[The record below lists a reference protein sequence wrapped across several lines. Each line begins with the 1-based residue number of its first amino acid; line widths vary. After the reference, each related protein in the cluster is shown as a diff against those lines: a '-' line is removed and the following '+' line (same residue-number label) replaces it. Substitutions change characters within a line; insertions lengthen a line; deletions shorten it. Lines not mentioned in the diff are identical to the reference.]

1 MIQRPLNGEVILGH
15 TVICLTM
22 LRTCSPVYDA
32 AFIDFCFSGIVS
44 YTCVAVMA
52 LIGIIPE
59 VHILKDV
66 RQQWY
71 CFKAGKLP
79 NHGNLDNIALAIR
92 LFVFSAYTVLGI
104 M

>member
-1 MIQRPLNGEVILGH
+1 MLVPLIIGSRDPETVKWRNDIRPYCN
-15 TVICLTM
+15 M
-22 LRTCSPVYDA
+22 SNNAP
-32 AFIDFCFSGIVS
+32 GIVS
-44 YTCVAVMA
+44 CTCVAVMA

-59 VHILKDV
+59 IYILKDV